1 MYLSCDVTGLTD
13 DVKVE
18 RYWTKDGVAIKQVD
32 TKRRMH
38 YFPDAKTLQIT
49 QTGRDTKRRMHYFPD
64 AKTLQITQTGRDTK
78 RRMHYFPD
86 AKTLQ
91 ITQTGSVKNPNM
103 VEMVPPKGS

>member
-1 MYLSCDVTGLTD
+1 MSHKRAIKVHEKFDVFILAKANGTRQTLKLSTAMYLSCDVTGLTD

-49 QTGRDTKRRMHYFPD
+49 QTGRF
-64 AKTLQITQTGRDTK
+64 
-78 RRMHYFPD
+78 
-86 AKTLQ
+86 
-91 ITQTGSVKNPNM
+91 VKVYPM
-103 VEMVPPKGS
+103 